1 MPLIERTSFMEKTG
15 NDTVKLALDEVKP
28 LAEEALKRAGCNEEN
43 AAAVAECIY
52 QAERHGAHS
61 HGLFRMPGYL
71 ASLNSGKVN
80 GKASPS
86 VSNAKP
92 AMLSV
97 DGDGGY
103 APLAHQRLAK
113 PLADMA
119 KQQGVAICALTNTFH
134 FAALWQEVE
143 LLANEGV
150 AAIACTAFKPALPPA
165 GGSKPLYGTNPIAF
179 AWPREGA
186 EPMVFDQAS
195 AVMARGEVMIA
206 AREGHTLPEGVG
218 IGPDGKPTTDPN
230 EILKG
235 ALLPFGGYKG
245 ASIALMVELLAGAL
259 IGEQM
264 SFEAAATDNNDGG
277 PPRGGEFIL
286 AIAPGGTG
294 PFKAAEQ
301 LFEQILTQDGTR
313 LPGDGRRQKRASVAA
328 SGVEVP
334 TALYEKITVL

>member
-1 MPLIERTSFMEKTG
+1 MRKPENGKIR
-15 NDTVKLALDEVKP
+15 LALDEVKP
-28 LAEEALKRAGCNEEN
+28 LAVDALKRAGCDQDN
-43 AAAVAECIY
+43 ADAVAECVY

-71 ASLNSGKVN
+71 ASLASGKVN

-86 VSNAKP
+86 LSNSRPSVLA
-92 AMLSV
+92 V

-103 APLAHQRLAK
+103 APLAHRKLAR
-113 PLADMA
+113 PLADLA
-119 KQQGVAICALTNTFH
+119 KTQGVALAALANTFH

-143 LLANEGV
+143 MLANEGV
-150 AAIACTAFKPALPPA
+150 VALACTAFKPALPPA
-165 GGSKPLYGTNPIAF
+165 GGTRPLYGTNPVAF

-206 AREGHTLPEGVG
+206 ARQGHDLPEGVG
-218 IGPDGKPTTDPN
+218 IDAQGNPATDPN

-235 ALLPFGGYKG
+235 ALLPYGGYKG
-245 ASIALMVELLAGAL
+245 ASIAMMVELLAGAL

-264 SFEAAATDNNDGG
+264 SYEAAIQDNNDGG

-286 AIAPGGTG
+286 AISPAAGNALV
-294 PFKAAEQ
+294 AAEK
-301 LFEQILTQDGTR
+301 LFEQIVQQEGAR
-313 LPGDGRRQKRASVAA
+313 LPGDGRRSKRGQVAKT
-328 SGVEVP
+328 GVEIP
-334 TALYEKITVL
+334 ADLYEKIAG